1 MSVTREH
8 VTAALKPEEPDYD
21 EAVRLGP
28 EALTHLHA
36 IVEEGDPNLAAK
48 AAYLA
53 GRIGEARAVPI
64 LETAAVSPDPSIRA
78 AAAGGLRHLSERQ
91 AEPIL
96 LRLVDDENAGIRKA
110 ALLAVPDFPS
120 LELEEKLNRRRRVET
135 QPAIRDLADRVHTR
149 VSINNRRLRGDLPG
163 GNDG

>member
-1 MSVTREH
+1 MSITREQ
-8 VTAALKPEEPDYD
+8 VTAALTPEEPDYD

-28 EALTHLHA
+28 EALTHLQA
-36 IVEEGDPNLAAK
+36 LVEEEDPNLAAK

-64 LETAAVSPDPSIRA
+64 LETAAFSADSSIRA
-78 AAAGGLRHLSERQ
+78 AAAGGLRHLTERQ

-120 LELEEKLNRRRRVET
+120 SELEEKLNTRRSVET
-135 QPAIRDLADRVHTR
+135 HPAIRDLAGRVYTR
-149 VSINNRRLRGDLPG
+149 VSINRRRLRGDPPVGNG
-163 GNDG
+163 G